1 MDLVRF
7 QRFTESYQH
16 FLFGLLVF
24 SHDNN
29 YTYDRFSYEDGG
41 AFINNYGVLE
51 VENMEM
57 ENTVAYSVFYNEGS
71 LTIKE
76 LALDADH
83 YGNHSEEDF
92 DVDGLHS
99 HTIIDQRGSSLSSVE
114 ISDSDFYGA
123 NFAIWIRFGVSFSFM
138 LNWCHDAYRKSVSLV
153 FLVFFIFLSLTQ
165 RA

>member
-1 MDLVRF
+1 MYCF
-7 QRFTESYQH
+7 P
-16 FLFGLLVF
+16 VF
-24 SHDNN
+24 SHDDEHS
-29 YTYDRFSYEDGG
+29 TIDYDRFSYESGG
-41 AFINNYGVLE
+41 AFINNYGFLE

-83 YGNHSEEDF
+83 YGNHSEYDF
-92 DVDGLHS
+92 DVNGLHS

-123 NFAIWIRFGVSFSFM
+123 NFAIWIRFGVS
-138 LNWCHDAYRKSVSLV
+138 LYL
-153 FLVFFIFLSLTQ
+153 LSLSLFH
-165 RA
+165 AEVVP